1 MMPHERAVRAWLA
14 RSRVSPEDCDE
25 LVQDCY
31 CRFAML
37 DAFDHIEQPRGYFFA
52 VARHL
57 LGRRLKRARIVPIE
71 AIAEID
77 ALPDDMFPSPEQATA
92 GRLDYARMQAFLAAL
107 PERCREIVELRKF
120 EGYSQREIAARLE
133 VSESVVENQIYKGVR
148 ALQRAWREADEQ
160 VTDRLRKFEDGE
172 RRA

>member
-1 MMPHERAVRAWLA
+1 MMPHERAVRGWLS

-37 DAFDHIEQPRGYFFA
+37 TAVEHIEQPRTYFFA

-57 LGRRLKRARIVPIE
+57 LARRLKRARIVPIE

-77 ALPDDMFPSPEQATA
+77 AFPDDLFPSPERAA
-92 GRLDYARMQAFLAAL
+92 ASRLEYERMRSMLANL
-107 PERCREIVELRKF
+107 PERCRQIVEMRKF
-120 EGYSQREIAARLE
+120 DDLSQREIAAALE
-133 VSESVVENQIYKGVR
+133 VSESTVENQVYRGVR
-148 ALQRAWREADEQ
+148 ALQRAWEEATERAN
-160 VTDRLRKFEDGE
+160 DRLREFEAGE
-172 RRA
+172 QRA